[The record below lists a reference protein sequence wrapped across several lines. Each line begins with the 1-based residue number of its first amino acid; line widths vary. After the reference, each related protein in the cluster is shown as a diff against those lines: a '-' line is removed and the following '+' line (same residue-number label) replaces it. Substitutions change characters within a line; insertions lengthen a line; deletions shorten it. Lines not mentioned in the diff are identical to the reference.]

1 MIYISYII
9 STMFIF
15 HNFYFCS
22 QWIIFSFL
30 PSVLGTDPISLDVL
44 ADHFYLELGNIPYR
58 FLRLVSHHW
67 IAMTG
72 CDPLTLVDDDDDF
85 CSRMKGLI
93 YSLLFIITCWSKQYG
108 FNLVHHPERKQK
120 KFLPPPGFEPRTV
133 HSKWFW
139 TNGLDHSTT
148 VLALNICIH
157 VNESTLKS

>member
-1 MIYISYII
+1 MWTSHSGKLSFLIIYDLYFISYINNVYI
-9 STMFIF
+9 SQFI
-15 HNFYFCS
+15 FCS

-30 PSVLGTDPISLDVL
+30 PSLLGTDPISLDVL

-120 KFLPPPGFEPRTV
+120 KICPQRDLNPGLPN
-133 HSKWFW
+133 H
-139 TNGLDHSTT
+139 GLMT
-148 VLALNICIH
+148 
-157 VNESTLKS
+157 